1 MVNKLIDRI
10 PTANARTGQAGTGV
24 PNAGDRDVNAAFTT
38 MVGRL
43 SRLSAGKGFDAY
55 RDVDWDVDTSALDPV
70 DPRWILSEV
79 DPFAATEWYRSQSP
93 ETQARIGLVRMAS
106 CLKTGWHFENL
117 LQQGLLHRALFLR
130 DGSDEFRY
138 ILHEVIEESQH
149 TLMFNEFVNRS
160 GVTVRGMSRWL
171 RLAVE
176 QLVPRVSISDPS
188 FFFVMVLGGEDPIDC
203 LQRKM
208 LATGGGHPL
217 LEQIMRIHIAEE
229 ARHISYA
236 RSALKK
242 YVPRLGRAR
251 RHLLAITV
259 PVVLGIMVRLMVRPT
274 SDVVRAGV
282 PRRVIR
288 DSYRT
293 PQGRALFAECA
304 AKPRVLMRELG
315 VMTPVGERVWK
326 ALGIWAPDA
335 PAN

>member
-1 MVNKLIDRI
+1 MSATMETGTT
-10 PTANARTGQAGTGV
+10 PTRSTA
-24 PNAGDRDVNAAFTT
+24 DVDAAFST

-55 RDVDWDVDTSALDPV
+55 RDVDWEVDEGRLDPT
-70 DPRWILSEV
+70 DPQWVLPDV
-79 DPFAATEWYRSQSP
+79 DPFAASDWYRSRSP
-93 ETQARIGLVRMAS
+93 EEQARLGLVRMAS

-117 LQQGLLHRALFLR
+117 LQQGLLHRALYLP

-138 ILHEVIEESQH
+138 VLHEVIEEAQH

-160 GVTVRGMSRWL
+160 GVAVRGMSRWL

-176 QLVPRVSISDPS
+176 QLVPRVALANPA

-208 LATGGGHPL
+208 LARGGGHPL

-242 YVPRLGRAR
+242 YVPRLGAVR
-251 RHLLAITV
+251 RRSLAIV
-259 PVVLGIMVRLMVRPT
+259 IPIVLGIMVRLMVRPT
-274 SDVVRAGV
+274 GDVVRAGV
-282 PRRVIR
+282 PRSVIR
-288 DSYRT
+288 DAYCT
-293 PQGRALFAECA
+293 PAGRALFAECA
-304 AKPRVLMRELG
+304 AKPRVLVRELG
-315 VMTPVGERVWK
+315 LMTATGESVWK
-326 ALGIWAPDA
+326 AFGIWDADA
-335 PAN
+335 PSRPAV

>member
-1 MVNKLIDRI
+1 MTSTISRPVSSATVDPER
-10 PTANARTGQAGTGV
+10 
-24 PNAGDRDVNAAFTT
+24 AFTT

-55 RDVDWDVDTSALDPV
+55 RDVDWPEADSPDALIDPT
-70 DPRWILSEV
+70 DPRWTLSDV
-79 DPFAATEWYRSQSP
+79 DPFAASEWYRTKSP
-93 ETQARIGLVRMAS
+93 DVQARLGLIRMAS

-117 LQQGLLHRALFLR
+117 LQQGLLHRALYLP
-130 DGSDEFRY
+130 DGSEEFRY
-138 ILHEVIEESQH
+138 VLHEVIEESQH

-160 GVTVRGMSRWL
+160 GAPVRGMARWL

-176 QLVPRVSISDPS
+176 QLVPRVSISDPA

-208 LATGGGHPL
+208 LANGGGHPL

-242 YVPRLGRAR
+242 YVPRLPGWR
-251 RHLLAITV
+251 RHLLSVTV
-259 PVVLGIMVRLMVRPT
+259 PIVLGIMVRLMVRPT
-274 SDVVRAGV
+274 GDLVRAGV
-282 PRRVIR
+282 PWPVIR

-293 PQGRALFAECA
+293 DAGTALFAECA
-304 AKPRVLMRELG
+304 AKPRVLARELG
-315 VMTPVGERVWK
+315 LMTPLGERVWK
-326 ALGIWAPDA
+326 RFRIWDA
-335 PAN
+335 DAA